1 MSGQINR
8 GSKFGEIIYS
18 YASNLQYK
26 KFLEIGTWNGQ
37 GSTRC
42 FIDALLNRDDDY
54 LFVSI
59 EAAEN
64 FYQQAY
70 EFNKSVLSD
79 KIKILH
85 GRIVEEEE
93 LIHRD
98 ISDHRKDWLAG
109 DINNYKKCKNIWD
122 NIEDYYDVVLL
133 DGGEFSTFSEFTK
146 LKDKTKVFLLDD
158 IREIKNTDVVAY
170 LITSPDWEEVLS
182 ANERNGFSV
191 FKKADQQDLGSR

>member
-8 GSKFGEIIYS
+8 GSQFGEIIYN
-18 YASNLQYK
+18 YASNPQYK

-59 EAAEN
+59 EASEN

-70 EFNKSVLSD
+70 EFNKNVLSD

-85 GRIVEEEE
+85 GRIIEEEE

-98 ISDHRKDWLAG
+98 ICDHRKEWLTE
-109 DINNYKKCKNIWD
+109 DINNYNKCNNIWD
-122 NIEDYYDVVLL
+122 NIDNYYDVVLL

-170 LITSPDWEEVLS
+170 LSSSSEWEEVMS

-191 FKKADQQDLGSR
+191 FKKNKKF

>member
-8 GSKFGEIIYS
+8 GSRFGEIIYS
-18 YASNLQYK
+18 YASNPEYK
-26 KFLEIGTWNGQ
+26 NFLEIGTWNGQ

-42 FIDALLNRDDDY
+42 FIDALLNRTDNY
-54 LFVSI
+54 VFVSI
-59 EAAEN
+59 EASEN

-70 EFNKSVLSD
+70 EFNKNVLSD

-85 GRIVEEEE
+85 GRIVEENE
-93 LIHRD
+93 LIHRN
-98 ISDHRKDWLAG
+98 ISDHRKGWLEE
-109 DINNYKKCKNIWD
+109 DINNYNECKNIWD
-122 NIEDYYDVVLL
+122 EINNYYDVVLL
-133 DGGEFSTFSEFTK
+133 DGGEFSTFSEFKK

-170 LITSPDWEEVLS
+170 LSSSSEWEEVMS

-191 FKKADQQDLGSR
+191 FKKRG

>member
-8 GSKFGEIIYS
+8 GSRFGEIIYN
-18 YASNLQYK
+18 YASNPQYR

-42 FIDALLNRDDDY
+42 FIDALLNRKDDY

-70 EFNKSVLSD
+70 EFNKNVLSD

-93 LIHRD
+93 LIHRN
-98 ISDHRKDWLAG
+98 ISDHRKEWLAD
-109 DINNYKKCKNIWD
+109 DINNYNKCNNIW
-122 NIEDYYDVVLL
+122 NIIDDYYDVVLL

-146 LKDKTKVFLLDD
+146 LKDKTKIFLLDD
-158 IREIKNTDVVAY
+158 VREIKNTDVVAY
-170 LITSPDWEEVLS
+170 LIASPDWEEVLS

-191 FKKADQQDLGSR
+191 FKRVDQQT